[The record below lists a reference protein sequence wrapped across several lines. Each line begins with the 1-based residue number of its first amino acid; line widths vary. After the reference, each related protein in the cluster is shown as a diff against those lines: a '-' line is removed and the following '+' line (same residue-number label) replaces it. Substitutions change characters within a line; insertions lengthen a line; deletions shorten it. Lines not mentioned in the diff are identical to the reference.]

1 MFWSQT
7 TIPDKASTLVVDGS
21 QNVQGWEAEFCD
33 RLFTV
38 FGRKG
43 MHLFGDSPLRVER
56 PDDLSHAIYDQETF
70 NCIFLIGHDG
80 NSELPETSKLRSFWG
95 WLSSNEDLTP
105 KLLAVC
111 TCDGY
116 DPETSQLILSAEG
129 TFAQLAVVQQSPL
142 SPRAAGL
149 FFMKFFSE
157 LNDHT
162 ADAITG
168 KMVWFSYS
176 KAREILRRRR
186 LSGELGMRC

>member
-1 MFWSQT
+1 MLWSQT
-7 TIPDKASTLVVDGS
+7 TIPDKPSTLVVDAS
-21 QNVQGWEAEFCD
+21 RNLQGWEEEFCD

-38 FGRKG
+38 LGRKG
-43 MHLFGDSPLRVER
+43 MNLIGDSPLRVER
-56 PDDLSHAIYDQETF
+56 PDDLSDAMHDQEAF

-80 NSELPETSKLRSFWG
+80 DSDIPEASKLRSFWA
-95 WLSSNEDLTP
+95 WLSRNDDLTP

-111 TCDGY
+111 ACDGY
-116 DPETSQLILSAEG
+116 DPETTQLILSAEG
-129 TFAQLAVVQQSPL
+129 TFAQLAVAQQSPL

-149 FFMKFFSE
+149 FFMKFFTE